1 MGDTYACT
9 ARAVT
14 WELQRQIINGNAEA
28 EFNMGDTYVC
38 AARAATWELRLQIS
52 IRLRFGRRHG
62 RPRQVRAQS
71 QSHMPLM
78 HDC

>member
-1 MGDTYACT
+1 MGAKYACA
-9 ARAVT
+9 ARAAT
-14 WELQRQIINGNAEA
+14 WELQRQIINGNAAA

-38 AARAATWELRLQIS
+38 AARAATWEPRLQIS
-52 IRLRFGRRHG
+52 IQSHFGRRHG

-71 QSHMPLM
+71 QMYMPLM